1 MKKNLGLIIL
11 FLISVCAVIGV
22 FYTHEKTRN
31 IPKSSDSIIVYF
43 QTIFTTSDKFKGAK
57 NKIRLSD
64 RLHPN
69 DTILLSHKDFMI
81 ISSIVNNRVRCKSD
95 TIGVPEMYLKTKEGH
110 IFLTR
115 FTYYVTDDNMNPY
128 IPNKEAIRRLYDICK
143 IYNYFEKENI
153 MYGKLYKKIPLDYS
167 YYYAH
172 KNGFANP
179 EDRMEEIIAEQ
190 KKGIKLLLIDTYR

>member
-1 MKKNLGLIIL
+1 MKKTGLIIF
-11 FLISVCAVIGV
+11 FLTSVCILIGV
-22 FYTHEKTRN
+22 LYTPDKTRN

-43 QTIFTTSDKFKGAK
+43 QTIFVESYTSTGVNNIIKF
-57 NKIRLSD
+57 SD
-64 RLHPN
+64 RLQPN
-69 DTILLSHKDFMI
+69 DTILLSHKYFMT

-95 TIGVPEMYLKTKEGH
+95 TIGVPEMYLKTKKGH

-115 FTYYVTDDNMNPY
+115 FAYYVTDDKKNPY

-143 IYNYFEKENI
+143 IYNYFEKEDI
-153 MYGKLYKKIPLDYS
+153 MYGEIYKKVPLDYT

-172 KNGFANP
+172 KNGFTNP
-179 EDRMEEIIAEQ
+179 EDRMNDIIAEQ